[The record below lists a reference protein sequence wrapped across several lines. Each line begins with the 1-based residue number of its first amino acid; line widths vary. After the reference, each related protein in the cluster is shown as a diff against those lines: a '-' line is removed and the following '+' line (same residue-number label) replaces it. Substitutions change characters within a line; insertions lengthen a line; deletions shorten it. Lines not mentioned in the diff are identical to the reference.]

1 NLDTK
6 ALKLSIILLLPIIMS
21 IFDFALANYLI
32 LLAVLPIAVVELF
45 VFARNWKM
53 GNAGIE

>member
-32 LLAVLPIAVVELF
+32 LLAVLPIVFIEVF
-45 VFARNWKM
+45 VFIKDRRR
-53 GNAGIE
+53 